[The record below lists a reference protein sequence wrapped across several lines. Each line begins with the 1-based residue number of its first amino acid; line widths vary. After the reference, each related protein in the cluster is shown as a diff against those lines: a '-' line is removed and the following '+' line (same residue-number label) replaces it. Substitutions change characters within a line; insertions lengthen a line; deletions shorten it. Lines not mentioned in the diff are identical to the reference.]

1 MARKKRQALQ
11 PATFEAGPFLG
22 MCDTPEI
29 SAANPNKALLIQN
42 CYPVPGG
49 GGLTGRPGNAIL
61 AGSSAGSKG
70 QGCID
75 FVKKSGTR
83 ITAVI
88 YSGEIYTVDW
98 TTGSNGTINK
108 VVTSANLTTASVTLS
123 TTARCGLVVFNDQ
136 LIISDGVNSPI
147 QWDGTSG
154 SGGVSQLTNCPVLYG
169 VPTVYYA
176 KLFGI
181 KNADRSTLVWSEE
194 NDPTLG
200 YDTSPYNNA
209 WEFVQNDAEPLTRLL
224 GSNEALYV
232 FRESSVATVSGAVD
246 SEFTTTGTRAGV
258 SEEVGTTAPW
268 SVVYSRATVFFLD
281 RAGKPHMIRA
291 GGEAIPIWQDF
302 RETIRTTVLPSNL
315 PLTATTVDYAPANL
329 VLFGYT
335 VSGDTYPSR
344 WLVYNFDG
352 PDPMAAAIW
361 KGYTFLDACMVYAS
375 TLSVPRLFHIHPTSG
390 SVYVHGHTN
399 TATWDDFAPSN
410 TAIQHVVETMALGG
424 MVSGELFFDRVD
436 WALRA
441 DATTMTNVYSYTTN
455 RGASS
460 NQSPGLSAVAH
471 KALGINAHG
480 RWIRVKVTHEV
491 VGEQFGLERVKVRGI
506 PTTDSPSNP

>member
-1 MARKKRQALQ
+1 MARKRSSYKPVL
-11 PATFEAGPFLG
+11 FEAGPFVG
-22 MCDTPEI
+22 MNDSPEI
-29 SAANPNKALLIQN
+29 PSADPRFAKYIQN

-49 GGLTGRPGNAIL
+49 GGLTGRPGFAVV
-61 AGSSAGSKG
+61 AGSSAGSRG
-70 QGCID
+70 QGAID

-83 ITAVI
+83 YTVVI

-98 TTGSNGTINK
+98 STGSNGTLNK
-108 VVTSANLTTASVTLS
+108 VVTSANLSTASVTLS
-123 TTARCGLVVFNDQ
+123 TTARVGMCVFNDK
-136 LIISDGVNSPI
+136 LIISDGVNKPC

-154 SGGVSQLTNCPVLYG
+154 AGGISELSNCPVLYG

-181 KNADRSTLVWSEE
+181 KNSDRSTFVWSEE
-194 NDPTLG
+194 NDSTLG
-200 YDTSPYNNA
+200 YDTAPYNNA

-268 SVVYSRATVFFLD
+268 SVIYSRSTVFFLD

-291 GGEAIPIWQDF
+291 GGEAIPIWQNF

-315 PLTATTVDYAPANL
+315 GNAVTVDFQPANL

-335 VSGDTYPSR
+335 NSGDTYPNR
-344 WLVYNFDG
+344 ILVYNFDG
-352 PDPMAAAIW
+352 EKPVAAAVW
-361 KGYTFLDACMVYAS
+361 KGFDFIDLQLVYAS
-375 TLSVPRLFHIHPTSG
+375 QLSVPRLFHVNPTTG

-399 TATWDDFAPSN
+399 TQTWDDFNPSSV
-410 TAIQHVVETMALGG
+410 AIQHVVETMALGG
-424 MVSGELFFDRVD
+424 QISGEAYFDRVD
-436 WALRA
+436 WGLRN

-460 NQSPGLSAVAH
+460 TQSPGLAAVAH

-480 RWIRVKVTHEV
+480 RWIRLKVTHEV
-491 VGEQFGLERVKVRGI
+491 IGEQFGVERVTVRGV
-506 PTTDSPSNP
+506 PTTDSPSNV